1 MVKKSLGG
9 GSRSRELTNTITGER
24 PLDTVTVGEKGWDH
38 LSSLNTEP
46 IGNNAEENTL
56 FFSGGSNTF
65 I

>member
-1 MVKKSLGG
+1 
-9 GSRSRELTNTITGER
+9 
-24 PLDTVTVGEKGWDH
+24 

-65 I
+65 IWSSLVDSKSSG